1 MTEDRLKELLCQ
13 ADEAAGAA
21 PELGEGLAR
30 QVRRRAGRRRMMT
43 LAPAAALAAIM
54 MLGIGLSF
62 WADIDSGLVKP
73 DGTGDVSQ
81 SENEDQLRMELVRL
95 NVEVDVHRQV
105 VRELQEL
112 QVQQAELARL
122 EEQLAAIPDPLAEIR
137 RQVEQAAYTI
147 YYHADLKYNQ
157 MDLQESAI
165 KDMEQIVKLYPQTR
179 WARVAQKKL
188 NKIRLDLKG
197 AQ

>member
-1 MTEDRLKELLCQ
+1 
-13 ADEAAGAA
+13 
-21 PELGEGLAR
+21 
-30 QVRRRAGRRRMMT
+30 MMT

-165 KDMEQIVKLYPQTR
+165 KDMEQIVKTE
-179 WARVAQKKL
+179 
-188 NKIRLDLKG
+188 
-197 AQ
+197 

>member
-1 MTEDRLKELLCQ
+1 M
-13 ADEAAGAA
+13 
-21 PELGEGLAR
+21 
-30 QVRRRAGRRRMMT
+30 
-43 LAPAAALAAIM
+43 
-54 MLGIGLSF
+54 
-62 WADIDSGLVKP
+62 
-73 DGTGDVSQ
+73 
-81 SENEDQLRMELVRL
+81 
-95 NVEVDVHRQV
+95 
-105 VRELQEL
+105 
-112 QVQQAELARL
+112 ARL